1 VYLYVPGAIAVD
13 ANIRER
19 EQIGH
24 RTLSSGHII

>member
-1 VYLYVPGAIAVD
+1 VYLYVPRAIAVD

-24 RTLSSGHII
+24 RTLSSGHIT